1 MNVIFDYYYY
11 YKDEYPAVYYTMQVP
26 TIDIDMGIIPDEI
39 SYDVILKEVIFSYP
53 SRPDVEVSCYSSS
66 SIIEFSTPTGSE

>member
-1 MNVIFDYYYY
+1 
-11 YKDEYPAVYYTMQVP
+11 MQVP